1 MRPGPLAVTL
11 LAAPAGGAALGLA
24 VAWVAVK
31 VRQRIDHPMLEITL
45 SLVTPYLTY
54 VLAEGAHLS
63 GVLATVAAGVYV
75 GSHLSRIFAALDA
88 ADADHRDSHRARCFV
103 DHAESDGLDR
113 RSRESSRNGREFRFL
128 YTNVYRHPNESIDNG
143 NGVGS
148 FSLGSAGE
156 L

>member
-1 MRPGPLAVTL
+1 MTL

-31 VRQRIDHPMLEITL
+31 VRQRIDNPMLEITL

-75 GSHLSRIFAALDA
+75 GSPRV
-88 ADADHRDSHRARCFV
+88 RDCRPLPFSMFW
-103 DHAESDGLDR
+103 
-113 RSRESSRNGREFRFL
+113 SS
-128 YTNVYRHPNESIDNG
+128 Y
-143 NGVGS
+143 
-148 FSLGSAGE
+148 
-156 L
+156 